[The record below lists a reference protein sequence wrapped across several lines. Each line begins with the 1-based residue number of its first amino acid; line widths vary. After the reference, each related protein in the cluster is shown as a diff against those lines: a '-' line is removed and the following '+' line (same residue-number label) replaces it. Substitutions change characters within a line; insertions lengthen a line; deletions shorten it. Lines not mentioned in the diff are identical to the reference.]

1 MSGSEHRKLAAEL
14 MADVGRYHHDR
25 HVDAMFGRAA
35 GALREAAD
43 IEAERDALRA
53 QLEALRVEV
62 ELFARS
68 ASMSGGFYCRLCDS
82 PAARVWEDVEHKND
96 CPVADLCAAARK
108 AAQG

>member
-1 MSGSEHRKLAAEL
+1 MSRDH
-14 MADVGRYHHDR
+14 GRSFDLVR
-25 HVDAMFGRAA
+25 II
-35 GALREAAD
+35 ALKTEVAWV
-43 IEAERDALRA
+43 EAERDALKA

-108 AAQG
+108 AVQG